1 MKTRLFRTVVAFLFA
16 GLALTQVGC
25 YDQQIDDLNNRIDE
39 LTTGKIA
46 SIESQYSSLQT
57 TLSSLQSADAAMTTK
72 IAALEAGSKEVADLK
87 AAQATLQAAIDAV
100 EAQLDGFLTKTQ
112 LDATLAS
119 YATAKD
125 VADVVAN
132 LGKFAKE
139 ADIQAAINEAKAAA
153 IAAAGEAMKESFQT
167 SFDAAFAKAAAG
179 LASTADVEA
188 KIAAALKTADEAIAA
203 AVKTAIEKYDGE
215 IKAAVKEQLDAAVAE
230 LAKHISARLT
240 SLQVIP
246 ELFVNGVETVEL
258 QSFVYTAQAIT
269 VNEAKN
275 DETVANAK
283 GAKEVTTSALTTTV
297 KYYASPAQVTNDDI
311 DAANVSFLCHKA
323 ETQTRAAADAPV
335 QVKSASIEKGILS
348 VELVKTASNV
358 AVNAGQGKT
367 WVGAVKVP
375 IAAKHLAA
383 GETDAAVISDY
394 VALTETSVHPV
405 IASVI
410 DLNVGKEGKTAKY
423 DCALQAHNHFSASF
437 AAAKEAN
444 ASQKAKF
451 DGKLNLTEMVTGC
464 ADAKELTV
472 KTLNNAGLEFKF
484 EIPTTTYAAEPN
496 NTDQQKFA
504 KIVVEDGVYYAVPV
518 LPDGTLSNEAAVGK
532 TPIVRVTLV
541 DTNNANAIVD
551 VKYFKIEWT
560 KGDPMGT
567 EALDFTKTFAY
578 TLSCNDF
585 EGKILWEDM
594 ITKVLAKLNGNG
606 MSFDE
611 FIANYTLEV
620 VEDEDIVNTG
630 VARMNA
636 DEDASMDAPALV
648 WTITAEQIGNVMDI
662 RGNLIEAK
670 GTKTIDLMFKANNN
684 YTHKNYTF
692 QLVMKVGLPYM
703 PQIYG
708 YESAMWE
715 IDGELAYV
723 FPVQY
728 KSSFADYVTCSYNY
742 DVDQMYIDSKIVKSL
757 LPCGK
762 WDIQWAAA
770 KSQPEAIQ
778 GSFGTFNAKAVAQAE
793 PIVEDRNDLAY
804 VLNHKATAT
813 ATTVEAAAY
822 VTVDDNATNN
832 WYGPADAVK
841 GGDAA
846 PAEVVLK
853 LAEVETQH
861 SKLISP
867 EEGYWNYH
875 NWWDANDDEWVVTKP
890 AVYET
895 WSTYMPTNAAKLM
908 VGKDAV
914 MKVWAQI
921 NAWNPYEV
929 KKVAFH
935 FVEPLKVNTTLT
947 NAYFVDKVIDGSVVD
962 CSNAFSLTDFANYV
976 VAEEATEENPYAAKL
991 WNYYGV
997 EAPAW
1002 DVKNAVINVK
1012 TNAEGNNVVDETL
1025 TAETAKMKAEDYF
1038 GANCLTQSGN
1048 TLTFVNVN
1056 GVDVAKTTTIYVPVT
1071 VSHKW
1076 GKVTAKVAIEI
1087 RPADVK

>member
-25 YDQQIDDLNNRIDE
+25 DYGQQIDDLNNRIDE

-46 SIESQYSSLQT
+46 SIESQYNSLQT

-139 ADIQAAINEAKAAA
+139 ADIQTAINEAKAAA

-215 IKAAVKEQLDAAVAE
+215 IKAAVAEQLNAAVAE
-230 LAKHISARLT
+230 LQKHISARLT

-246 ELFVNGVETVEL
+246 ELFINGVETVEL

-283 GAKEVTTSALTTTV
+283 NAKEVTTSALTTTV

-311 DAANVSFLCHKA
+311 DAAKVSFLCHKA
-323 ETQTRAAADAPV
+323 ETQTTRAAADAPV

-358 AVNAGQGKT
+358 AVDAGQGKT

-394 VALTETSVHPV
+394 VALKETSVHPV

-423 DCALQAHNHFSASF
+423 DCALQAHNHFSAT
-437 AAAKEAN
+437 
-444 ASQKAKF
+444 F

-518 LPDGTLSNEAAVGK
+518 LPDGTLSNEAAVAK

-567 EALDFTKTFAY
+567 EAIDFTKTFAY

-594 ITKVLAKLNGNG
+594 ITKVLAKFNGNG
-606 MSFDE
+606 ISFDE
-611 FIANYTLEV
+611 FIANYDLV
-620 VEDEDIVNTG
+620 AVEDEDIDNAG
-630 VARMNA
+630 EAEMNA

-648 WTITAEQIGNVMDI
+648 WTISAEEIGNVMDI

-670 GTKTIDLMFKANNN
+670 GTKTIDLMFKAKNN

-723 FPVQY
+723 YPVQY

-770 KSQPEAIQ
+770 KSQPAAIQ

-813 ATTVEAAAY
+813 ATTAKQEWSVGDPVMPSASY
-822 VTVDDNATNN
+822 QGSMMDP
-832 WYGPADAVK
+832 YCK
-841 GGDAA
+841 GIF
-846 PAEVVLK
+846 K
-853 LAEVETQH
+853 
-861 SKLISP
+861 I
-867 EEGYWNYH
+867 
-875 NWWDANDDEWVVTKP
+875 
-890 AVYET
+890 
-895 WSTYMPTNAAKLM
+895 
-908 VGKDAV
+908 
-914 MKVWAQI
+914 
-921 NAWNPYEV
+921 
-929 KKVAFH
+929 
-935 FVEPLKVNTTLT
+935 
-947 NAYFVDKVIDGSVVD
+947 
-962 CSNAFSLTDFANYV
+962 
-976 VAEEATEENPYAAKL
+976 
-991 WNYYGV
+991 
-997 EAPAW
+997 
-1002 DVKNAVINVK
+1002 
-1012 TNAEGNNVVDETL
+1012 
-1025 TAETAKMKAEDYF
+1025 
-1038 GANCLTQSGN
+1038 
-1048 TLTFVNVN
+1048 
-1056 GVDVAKTTTIYVPVT
+1056 
-1071 VSHKW
+1071 
-1076 GKVTAKVAIEI
+1076 
-1087 RPADVK
+1087 